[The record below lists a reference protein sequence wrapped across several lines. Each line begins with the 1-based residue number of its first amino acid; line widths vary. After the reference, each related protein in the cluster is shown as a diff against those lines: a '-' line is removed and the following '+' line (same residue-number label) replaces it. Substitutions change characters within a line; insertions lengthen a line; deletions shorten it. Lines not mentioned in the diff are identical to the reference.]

1 MQISKF
7 GNEPLDLKL
16 FLLYGIRRIRF
27 VFYGLFIGAFLFA
40 AVYYLSTTVFA
51 GKEDFVS
58 KGELYLK
65 YSDDV
70 RLDNIY
76 INDYTWSELIYSD
89 KAYEYAQE
97 FMDTSLERAYIE
109 QAVSAGLVSD
119 VRFVTV
125 QAKTEDPKLSCEIAT
140 AYMNAV
146 KKFGTEMVDIDEI
159 TVYTMPKEG
168 KRIYEN
174 DRIGR
179 MTILGAV
186 IGFFAGFFYLVICFC
201 MDDSVIVG
209 EDITRRFSI
218 PVIGMI
224 SRRER
229 KKLST
234 ECDDFYGQEPAN
246 ANRKK
251 TWTTQY
257 RKINLKRVCG
267 ERKKIAVLSMDDDM
281 HTQFCMK
288 ILNGLSHLLAQEEIH
303 EIDSE
308 RMKPSDAVF
317 SSEEFVM
324 DALPSMQK
332 DITVA
337 TRLKDYDGVIL
348 LMRADSNNGELYK
361 LGVNLLRDEGA
372 DIIGAVLF
380 DGDAWLWSNY
390 YFPTWEK
397 GGNNMKSAEGESK

>member
-16 FLLYGIRRIRF
+16 FLLYGIRRIRY
-27 VFYGLFIGAFLFA
+27 VFYGLFFGAFLFA

-89 KAYEYAQE
+89 KAYEYALE
-97 FMDTSLERAYIE
+97 FMETPLEREYLE

-119 VRFVTV
+119 VRFVIV
-125 QAKTEDPKLSCEIAT
+125 QAKTEDPELSREIAS
-140 AYMNAV
+140 AYMKAV
-146 KKFGTEMVDIDEI
+146 EKFGTEMVDIDEI
-159 TVYTMPKEG
+159 TVYSMPKEG

-186 IGFFAGFFYLVICFC
+186 IGIFVGFFYLVIRFC

-224 SRRER
+224 SRKER
-229 KKLST
+229 KLMAT
-234 ECDDFYGQEPAN
+234 ECEYFYGQEPKN
-246 ANRKK
+246 SSRKK

-257 RKINLKRVCG
+257 RKINLKRVC
-267 ERKKIAVLSMDDDM
+267 EKRKKIAVLSMDNDE
-281 HTQFCMK
+281 HTEFCIK
-288 ILNGLSHLLAQEEIH
+288 FLKELQHLLAEEEIR

-317 SSEEFVM
+317 SSKDFTI
-324 DALPSMQK
+324 DAMPSMQK
-332 DITVA
+332 DITVS
-337 TRLKDYDGVIL
+337 TRLQDYDGVIVL
-348 LMRADSNNGELYK
+348 IRADSNNGELIK

-372 DIIGAVLF
+372 DIIGAVLY

-390 YFPTWEK
+390 YFPTW
-397 GGNNMKSAEGESK
+397 GNGNNLKSAEGENK